1 MDDCGKKSVGKLSQ
15 FEQTFLPRVLKATH
29 RPNFCFAVGSDYS
42 KRRMRPVAG
51 RSGTR
56 NLESFTPAAYVRASA
71 ARYPLRTA
79 PSIVAGQPVAVQ
91 SPARKT
97 RGHTVAAGGRYASM
111 PGRGE

>member
-1 MDDCGKKSVGKLSQ
+1 MFLQPAPKGSQ
-15 FEQTFLPRVLKATH
+15 KPSFR
-29 RPNFCFAVGSDYS
+29 FAVGNSDYL

-71 ARYPLRTA
+71 AIYPLRTA

-97 RGHTVAAGGRYASM
+97 RGHTVAAGGRCASM
-111 PGRGE
+111 HGRGE